1 MSETKDIMQS
11 NIPAE
16 GAATDMTSD
25 VIHIDPPPDQNKP
38 PDAQS
43 APQTDLQVQE
53 ANISAE
59 RSQFGGLPDL
69 PGMNQKFTNI
79 RNEERVV
86 SIDRQRSVETE
97 ADE

>member
-1 MSETKDIMQS
+1 MSENKDIMQG

-16 GAATDMTSD
+16 GAATDMTPD

-38 PDAQS
+38 PDDQI

-53 ANISAE
+53 PNVPAE
-59 RSQFGGLPDL
+59 RSQSEGLPDL

-86 SIDRQRSVETE
+86 SIDRQLSV
-97 ADE
+97 